1 MEVSNFELIA
11 ERRLALCLKTLQKK
25 AEEYAGEVD
34 RLENFKRAGVLQDV
48 EPETALVGMWA
59 KHVVSVVDIVEKLE
73 MYMAEPAAELVEEK
87 ITDVINYM
95 ILLEA
100 LFAERREE
108 ALDAMAPGIA
118 TGSSLRCEHTSF
130 SAS

>member
-1 MEVSNFELIA
+1 
-11 ERRLALCLKTLQKK
+11 
-25 AEEYAGEVD
+25 
-34 RLENFKRAGVLQDV
+34 VLQDI

-59 KHVVSVVDIVEKLE
+59 KHVVSLVDIVEKLE
-73 MYMAEPAAELVEEK
+73 MYMVEPAVDLVEEK

-108 ALDAMAPGIA
+108 ALDAMDPTGSA
-118 TGSSLRCEHTSF
+118 TGSSLRREHTSF